1 MECGGGGGGSAE
13 GVGVAPV
20 DVDRG
25 CGERLAVESRDDGEA
40 GAGAAERP
48 EEIRTAGRGDGQDGA
63 VGKDNVELNDAIGH
77 ETPQAGT
84 VAEAAE
90 SGVAADTDGGTGS
103 VRETR

>member
-1 MECGGGGGGSAE
+1 MECGGGGGGSGE

-20 DVDRG
+20 NVDRG

-40 GAGAAERP
+40 RAGAAERP
-48 EEIRTAGRGDGQDGA
+48 EEIGPVGRGDGQDGT
-63 VGKDNVELNDAIGH
+63 VGKDNVELDDAVGH
-77 ETPQAGT
+77 ETPQAGA

-90 SGVAADTDGGTGS
+90 GGVAADTDGGTGS